1 MKSPVP
7 QRDANRLAARDVA
20 EAPRSEELLRAL
32 AEGTAGVTGREF
44 FRSLAKHAAG
54 ALGVRYSFL
63 AECLAGDRARALAFW
78 AGDDFGADFDY
89 DLTGTPCANVVR
101 GQACHYGECL
111 QQLFPADKDLVGLGA
126 QSYLGV
132 PLFNS
137 HRCVVGH
144 LVIMDDKPMPRDPLA
159 LSVLEIFASR
169 AGAELERQHADEEL
183 RQLTTEMEAVLNVNR
198 AIGQHLDR
206 DELFGAL
213 AHCLRHVL
221 HHDRFGIELPI
232 EGDRLQGHLLTP
244 SGAGALPTR
253 LKVLP
258 RRGTACNW
266 VLENKQWL
274 VSATRDEL
282 RERFPLTFEV
292 MTHEGMES
300 LAALPLITGES
311 ARGVLYFMAAA
322 RGAYAQVRRGLVEQ
336 VAAAVAAALDNCLA
350 HEELRQ
356 KSKEALAASEQRFR
370 DLFDEAPIAYV
381 HEGLDTRFIRA
392 NHTAMRILGIKPE
405 EIAGTYGRSFIP
417 DTPEAQRRLKQAL
430 ESIGRGTDT
439 SGVVLELRRKDNG
452 KPIWIQWWS
461 RPDPSGTYTRTMFID
476 ITERVLMEQEK
487 ARLEAQNTYL
497 QEEIRSEHNFEEIV
511 GSSPA
516 LLDVLRQVDQV
527 APADSTALII
537 GETGTGKEL
546 IARAIHDRSGRKARP
561 LVKVN
566 CGAISAGLVESELF
580 GHVKGAF
587 TGALTNRDGRF
598 KVADGGTIF
607 LDEVGEL
614 PLETQVKLL
623 RVLQEQEFEPIGSSK
638 TVKVDVRII
647 AATNRDLSAA
657 VAEVKFR
664 RDLYYRLNV
673 FPIRVPPLRERLADV
688 PLLVT
693 FFLQRLAKKFGKPV
707 KQVSEDTMLRLTNY
721 AWPGNIRELQNVIER
736 AILLS
741 PGETLTLAPDFGP
754 QSRAGVPP
762 ASAASFIQR
771 GESPALS
778 REQEGAGETPA
789 LRSVAASAGSLE
801 EVERRHI
808 EAVLAQTNWMIEGE
822 RGAAKVLNLN
832 PSTLRSRMQKL
843 GIKRPKR

>member
-1 MKSPVP
+1 M
-7 QRDANRLAARDVA
+7 
-20 EAPRSEELLRAL
+20 
-32 AEGTAGVTGREF
+32 
-44 FRSLAKHAAG
+44 
-54 ALGVRYSFL
+54 GVRYSFL
-63 AECLAGDRARALAFW
+63 AECLTDGRARALAFW
-78 AGDDFGADFDY
+78 AGDDFGKEFNY

-111 QQLFPADKDLVGLGA
+111 QQLFPADKDLVTLGA
-126 QSYLGV
+126 HSYLGV
-132 PLFNS
+132 PLFDAQR
-137 HRCVVGH
+137 RCIGH
-144 LVIMDDKPMPRDPLA
+144 LVMMDDKPMPRDPLA
-159 LSVLEIFASR
+159 QSVLEIFASR
-169 AGAELERQHADEEL
+169 AGAELERQQADEEL
-183 RQLTTEMEAVLNVNR
+183 RRLTTEMEAMLNVNR
-198 AIGQHLDR
+198 AIGRHLER

-213 AHCLRHVL
+213 AHCLRGVL

-244 SGAGALPTR
+244 GGATAQPTR
-253 LKVLP
+253 IKILP
-258 RRGTACNW
+258 RQGTACNW

-274 VSATRDEL
+274 VSGTRDEL
-282 RERFPLTFEV
+282 RERFPLTVEV
-292 MTHEGMES
+292 MAHEGMES
-300 LAALPLITGES
+300 LAALPLVTGDR
-311 ARGVLYFMAAA
+311 ARGVLYFMAAE
-322 RGAYAQVRRGLVEQ
+322 RGAYAAVRRELVEQ
-336 VAAAVAAALDNCLA
+336 VATAVAAALDNCLA
-350 HEELRQ
+350 HEELRE
-356 KSKEALAASEQRFR
+356 KSRQALEESEERFR

-392 NHTAMRILGIKPE
+392 NRTACRILGIKPE
-405 EIAGTYGRSFIP
+405 QVVGTYGKSFVP
-417 DTPEAQRRLKQAL
+417 DTPDAQRRVREAL
-430 ESIGRGTDT
+430 ESIGTGADT

-461 RPDPSGTYTRTMFID
+461 RPDPSGNYTRTMFVD

-497 QEEIRSEHNFEEIV
+497 QEEIRSEHNFDEIV
-511 GSSPA
+511 GSCPA
-516 LLDVLRQVDQV
+516 LLEVLRQVDQV

-587 TGALTNRDGRF
+587 TGALASRDGRF

-638 TVKVDVRII
+638 TLKVDVRII

-657 VAEVKFR
+657 AAEGKFR

-673 FPIRVPPLRERLADV
+673 FPISVPPLRERVADV
-688 PLLVT
+688 PLLVN
-693 FFLQRLAKKFGKPV
+693 FFLQRFAKKFGKPV
-707 KQVSEDTMLRLTNY
+707 KKVSEETMLRLASY
-721 AWPGNIRELQNVIER
+721 GWPGNIRELQNVIER

-741 PGETLTLAPDFGP
+741 PGDALQLAPDFCPATGLRGSRRHEAP
-754 QSRAGVPP
+754 TSQSTIGNRQSPMERSVVTS
-762 ASAASFIQR
+762 ASPGADGAAS
-771 GESPALS
+771 
-778 REQEGAGETPA
+778 
-789 LRSVAASAGSLE
+789 LE
-801 EVERRHI
+801 DVERRHI
-808 EAVLAQTNWMIEGE
+808 EAVLAQTRWMIEGE
-822 RGAAKVLNLN
+822 RGAAKILNVN
-832 PSTLRSRMQKL
+832 PSTLRSRMKNL
-843 GIKRPKR
+843 GIKRPERVSPQTR